1 MPPLDRPHASLVIF
15 SVLENMKGLDM
26 PAFTPRLGPLTPAAQ
41 AVADS
46 VSARFAGSPTR
57 FYPSIE
63 RDPQEPYSAVIAQ
76 SSDLT
81 WRKGRGKS
89 RKGFGLWIRPRT
101 TPTVKAVPTRIR
113 ENIAACAA
121 LGLSYWS
128 EAPDHGALW
137 ALDTETVIHMVMITR
152 HSNTAK
158 HICGT
163 DKALRYGDTR
173 RRCTGTG
180 ENAEYAATP
189 DDEGLWALADF
200 RPTPGAFVGTVDTPA
215 QRDQRKAVKLKIDQ
229 QLLLFVAAQ
238 IRETNSAITTL
249 DAEILAA
256 LYSTRQYSSSLTLSV
271 SVARDLMPLIE
282 AEIKRRAEA
291 ANECATDMREAAIA

>member
-1 MPPLDRPHASLVIF
+1 
-15 SVLENMKGLDM
+15 M
-26 PAFTPRLGPLTPAAQ
+26 PAFIPRLGPLTPAAQ
-41 AVADS
+41 TVADS
-46 VSARFAGSPTR
+46 VSTRFAGSPTR

-63 RDPQEPYSAVIAQ
+63 RDPQEPCSAVIAQ

-101 TPTVKAVPTRIR
+101 TPTIKAVPTRIR

-137 ALDTETVIHMVMITR
+137 ALDTDTVIHMVMITR
-152 HSNTAK
+152 HSSTAK

-180 ENAEYAATP
+180 ESAEYAATP
-189 DDEGLWALADF
+189 NDDGLWALADF
-200 RPTPGAFVGTVDTPA
+200 RPTPGAFIGTVDTPA
-215 QRDQRKAVKLKIDQ
+215 QRDLRKAVKLKIDQ

-238 IRETNSAITTL
+238 IREDNSAITTL
-249 DAEILAA
+249 DAEMLAA
-256 LYSTRQYSSSLTLSV
+256 LYSTRQYSVSLTLSF
-271 SVARDLMPLIE
+271 SIARDLMPLIE
-282 AEIKRRAEA
+282 AEVKRRAELA
-291 ANECATDMREAAIA
+291 KNPTRNECEAALA

>member
-1 MPPLDRPHASLVIF
+1 
-15 SVLENMKGLDM
+15 M
-26 PAFTPRLGPLTPAAQ
+26 PAFVPRLGPLTPAAQ

-46 VSARFAGSPTR
+46 ISARFAGSPTR

-101 TPTVKAVPTRIR
+101 RPTIKAVPTRTR

-128 EAPDHGALW
+128 EAPDNGALW
-137 ALDTETVIHMVMITR
+137 ALDTDTVIHMVMITS
-152 HSNTAK
+152 HSNTAE

-173 RRCTGTG
+173 TRCTGTG
-180 ENAEYAATP
+180 ESAEYAATA
-189 DDEGLWALADF
+189 DDDGLWALADF
-200 RPTPGAFVGTVDTPA
+200 RPTPRAFIGTVDTPA
-215 QRDQRKAVKLKIDQ
+215 QQDQRKAVKLKIDQ

-238 IRETNSAITTL
+238 IRENNSVINTL

-256 LYSTRQYSSSLTLSV
+256 LYSTRQYSISLTLSV
-271 SVARDLMPLIE
+271 SVARDLMPLFE

-291 ANECATDMREAAIA
+291 ANECATNIREAAMA